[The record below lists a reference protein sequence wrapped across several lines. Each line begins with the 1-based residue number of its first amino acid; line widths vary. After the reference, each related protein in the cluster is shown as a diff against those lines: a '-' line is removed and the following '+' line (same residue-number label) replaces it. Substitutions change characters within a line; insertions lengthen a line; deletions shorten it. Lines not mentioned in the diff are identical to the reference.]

1 MLLKVIPMNEP
12 QPPERPP
19 ARNYD
24 TPIMVIV
31 GILAF
36 FGIAVVL
43 LPSTGHPR
51 SASYRMQSVNN
62 LKQIGLALHNY
73 HDIYGEFPPAY
84 VTDQQGRPHY
94 SWRVLI
100 LPLLEHQALYDQFD
114 LDAPWDSPT
123 NLPLVL
129 QMPEVYTSPFFRQTQ
144 LEGKTPYLG
153 IVDAVDGGTI
163 LRPGKGRTMKEVA
176 DGPSNTAMAI
186 DDPGRMVIWTKPDDI
201 DPLELLTMAPW
212 DQNDLHG
219 IQVLRGDGSVHH
231 LSEQERSQ
239 LVDLILCDDGR
250 IPKKGP

>member
-1 MLLKVIPMNEP
+1 MN
-12 QPPERPP
+12 QPPPTRQPHKP
-19 ARNYD
+19 IKD
-24 TPIMVIV
+24 MPIMLGV
-31 GILAF
+31 AF
-36 FGIAVVL
+36 FAFCGFVYAV
-43 LPSTGHPR
+43 LPGTGQPR
-51 SASYRMQSVNN
+51 PASYRLQSINN
-62 LKQIGLALHNY
+62 LKQIALALHNY
-73 HDIYGEFPPAY
+73 HDTYGELPPAY
-84 VTDQQGRPHY
+84 VTDQQGRPLY

-129 QMPEVYTSPFFRQTQ
+129 QMPAVYTSPFFRQTQ

-163 LRPGKGRTMKEVA
+163 LRPGKGRTLQEVP
-176 DGPSNTAMAI
+176 DGLGNTAMAI

-219 IQVLRGDGSVHH
+219 IQVLRGDCSVLH

-239 LVDLILCDDGR
+239 LVDLIFCDDGR